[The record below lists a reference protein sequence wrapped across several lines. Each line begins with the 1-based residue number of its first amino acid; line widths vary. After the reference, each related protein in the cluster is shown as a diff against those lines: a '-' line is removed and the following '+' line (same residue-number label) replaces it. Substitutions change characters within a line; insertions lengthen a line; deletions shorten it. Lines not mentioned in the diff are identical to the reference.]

1 MFDKSQFFEYPNQIS
16 RQINLPPGKTMKC
29 GTRKCMMI
37 IVPALAHRK
46 NSYDEIIGGL
56 IWSFE
61 HLIAE
66 NMTNGIDAPCEIQ
79 SQE

>member
-1 MFDKSQFFEYPNQIS
+1 
-16 RQINLPPGKTMKC
+16 
-29 GTRKCMMI
+29 
-37 IVPALAHRK
+37 VPALTHRK

-66 NMTNGIDAPCEIQ
+66 NMTNGSTLYIKALLLEMTVHLTMNIYHSTTTIYWLSKDSRCHFRYRTNKYQ
-79 SQE
+79 R

>member
-1 MFDKSQFFEYPNQIS
+1 
-16 RQINLPPGKTMKC
+16 
-29 GTRKCMMI
+29 MMI
-37 IVPALAHRK
+37 IVPALAHRE
-46 NSYDEIIGGL
+46 NSDDEIIGGL